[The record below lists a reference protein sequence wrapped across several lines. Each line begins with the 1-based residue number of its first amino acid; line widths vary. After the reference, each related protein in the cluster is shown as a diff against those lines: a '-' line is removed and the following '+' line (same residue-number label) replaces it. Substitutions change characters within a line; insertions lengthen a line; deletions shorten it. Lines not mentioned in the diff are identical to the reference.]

1 MYTAVLRS
9 HKTAGELKECKG
21 MKTTI
26 VLEVRYAETDMM
38 GIMHHS
44 RYYPWFEAARTEFI
58 KQAAGLSY
66 SEMERMGIL
75 LPLTET
81 GAKYYDGLRYEERA
95 EVECSLCGLSAAR
108 CSFAYK
114 VRRLSDGKITTD
126 GFTRHGFVNRDFVPI
141 NLKKK
146 FPQLYE
152 RLEKIVNT
160 DEENR

>member
-1 MYTAVLRS
+1 
-9 HKTAGELKECKG
+9 
-21 MKTTI
+21 MKTKI

-58 KQAAGLSY
+58 KQAGISY
-66 SEMERMGIL
+66 SEMEKMGVL

-95 EVECSLCGLSAAR
+95 EVECTLRELSVAR
-108 CSFAYK
+108 CGFAYSVK
-114 VRRLSDGKITTD
+114 RLSDGKITTT
-126 GFTRHGFVNRDFVPI
+126 GITRHGFVDRNFVPI

-146 FPQLYE
+146 FPEIYDKLSK
-152 RLEKIVNT
+152 LVSTDVEKNI
-160 DEENR
+160 

>member
-1 MYTAVLRS
+1 
-9 HKTAGELKECKG
+9 

-44 RYYPWFEAARTEFI
+44 RYYPWFEAARTAFI
-58 KQAAGLSY
+58 KQAGVSY
-66 SEMERMGIL
+66 SDMEKMGVL

-95 EVECSLCGLSAAR
+95 EVECTLCELTVAR
-108 CSFAYK
+108 CGFAYK
-114 VRRLSDGKITTD
+114 VRRLSDGKITTT
-126 GFTRHGFVNRDFVPI
+126 GITRHGFVDRSFVPI

-146 FPQLYE
+146 FPELYGKLSE
-152 RLEKIVNT
+152 LVSPNK
-160 DEENR
+160 ENNI